1 MHGPWVAQCRRFF
14 GDASPPALLPDSQM
28 IPGQHGGKPEPTNNE
43 QPPGG
48 GLKIHQDDLQ
58 CSEPGAY
65 DNEGFAMADS
75 KILIVGG
82 GLLGLGTAYRLQQ
95 RFPAAKLIV
104 AEKED
109 SVCRH
114 QSGHN
119 SGVLHCGLYYKP
131 GSLKARLAVE
141 GIREMTAFCEQHAIP
156 HEICG
161 KLVVATEEQEVPRLR
176 DLQDRGAKN
185 GLEGLRW
192 LVREQFKE
200 IEPYAAGVAALHV
213 PQEGIVDYPKVGET
227 LMRLI
232 EARGGRVITGARAL
246 RCRKQPAGW
255 VAETTKGEFE
265 VALLVNCAGLH
276 SDRVA
281 ELTGNRRKAR
291 IVPFRGEYYKIKPER
306 QHLVRNLIYP
316 VPDPSF
322 PFLGVHYTRLI
333 HGGVECGPNAV
344 LAFSREGY
352 RKSDVRLGDLWDALS
367 YPGLWRFLARYPRM
381 CFDELRRSFSRR
393 LFCESLQKLV
403 PDIREEDL
411 EDGGSGVRAQAMNPS
426 GDLLQDFHFE
436 TASGALHVV
445 NAPSPGA
452 TCSLAI
458 GREIASLAAGML
470 S

>member
-1 MHGPWVAQCRRFF
+1 
-14 GDASPPALLPDSQM
+14 
-28 IPGQHGGKPEPTNNE
+28 
-43 QPPGG
+43 
-48 GLKIHQDDLQ
+48 
-58 CSEPGAY
+58 
-65 DNEGFAMADS
+65 MADS

-82 GLLGLGTAYRLQQ
+82 GLLGLGAAYRMQE
-95 RFPAAKLIV
+95 RFPSAEVIV

-109 SVCRH
+109 GVCRH

-141 GIREMTAFCEQHAIP
+141 GIGEMVRFCRQHAIP

-161 KLVVATEEQEVPRLR
+161 KLVVATNEQEVPRLR
-176 DLQDRGAKN
+176 DLQDRGTKN

-192 LVREQFKE
+192 LEREQFMA
-200 IEPYAAGVAALHV
+200 IEPHAAGVAALHV
-213 PQEGIVDYPKVGET
+213 PQEGIVDYTKVGET
-227 LMRLI
+227 MARLI
-232 EARGGRVITGARAL
+232 ESGGGRLVTGARVL
-246 RCRKQPAGW
+246 RFRKTAAGW
-255 VAETTKGEFE
+255 VTETTKGEFE
-265 VALLVNCAGLH
+265 ASLVVNCAGLY
-276 SDRVA
+276 SDRIA
-281 ELTGNRRKAR
+281 ELTGNPRNVR

-306 QHLVRNLIYP
+306 QSLVRNLIYP
-316 VPDPSF
+316 VPDPGF

-352 RKSDVRLGDLWDALS
+352 RKSDVRIGDLWDAVAF
-367 YPGLWRFLARYPRM
+367 PGLWRFLARYPRM
-381 CFDELRRSFSRR
+381 CFDELRRSFSKR
-393 LFCESLQKLV
+393 LFCQSLQKLV
-403 PDIREEDL
+403 PEIREQDL

-436 TASGALHVV
+436 TAPRALHVV

-458 GREIASLAAGML
+458 GREIAAMAAEML
-470 S
+470 R